1 MKITELIKRCQQQDP
16 IAQELLYTKYSN
28 QLYRTAYRY
37 LKNQEE
43 AEDVLIIALN
53 KIFEN
58 INQFQLKEEQGFVA
72 WMKKIVINEAL
83 MSLRKS
89 YNFKL
94 TESISES
101 IPPTL
106 LTINQHIH
114 ANDIYGFIAELPTG
128 YRTVFNLNVIEGYS
142 HKEIAAMLEISE
154 GTSRSQLYK
163 AKDIL
168 KKKLEQEGY
177 NYGT

>member
-1 MKITELIKRCQQQDP
+1 LKITELIKRCQKQDP
-16 IAQELLYTKYSN
+16 IAQELLYTKFSN

-53 KIFEN
+53 KVFES
-58 INQFQLKEEQGFVA
+58 INTFELKEERGFEG
-72 WMKKIVINEAL
+72 WMKKIVVNEAL
-83 MSLRKS
+83 MSLRKN

-94 TESISES
+94 TESLSENTPQGNPL
-101 IPPTL
+101 ITAD
-106 LTINQHIH
+106 TN
-114 ANDIYGFIAELPTG
+114 AEDIYYFIAELPTG
-128 YRTVFNLNVIEGYS
+128 YRTVFNLNVIEGYN
-142 HKEIAAMLEISE
+142 HKEIADMLEITE

-168 KKKLEQEGY
+168 KKKLEKEGY

>member
-1 MKITELIKRCQQQDP
+1 MKITELIKRCQKQDP
-16 IAQELLYTKYSN
+16 IAQELLYTKFSN

-53 KIFEN
+53 KVFES
-58 INQFQLKEEQGFVA
+58 INAFQLKEERGFEG
-72 WMKKIVINEAL
+72 WMKKIVVNEAL
-83 MSLRKS
+83 MSLRKN

-94 TESISES
+94 THTISEH
-101 IPPTL
+101 IPPTHL
-106 LTINQHIH
+106 LVTEHTN
-114 ANDIYGFIAELPTG
+114 AEDIYGFIAELPTG
-128 YRTVFNLNVIEGYS
+128 YRTVFNLHSIEGYK
-142 HKEIAAMLEISE
+142 HNEIAKMLDITE

-168 KKKLEQEGY
+168 KKKLEKEGY